1 MMTTA
6 SVYPRV
12 EEERYLALLRAANAI
27 ATCNDCR
34 DASDTLVSKLREVT
48 PFDYLH
54 LVAFDKDS
62 DAACWSML
70 ETNGGGRLDAPSFE
84 ESPMRYVHE
93 SAQPL

>member
-1 MMTTA
+1 MITTA
-6 SVYPRV
+6 AIYPRV

-54 LVAFDKDS
+54 LVAFDKDTN
-62 DAACWSML
+62 APCWSML
-70 ETNGGGRLDAPSFE
+70 ETNGGGRLEAPSFDQY
-84 ESPMRYVHE
+84 PI
-93 SAQPL
+93 L